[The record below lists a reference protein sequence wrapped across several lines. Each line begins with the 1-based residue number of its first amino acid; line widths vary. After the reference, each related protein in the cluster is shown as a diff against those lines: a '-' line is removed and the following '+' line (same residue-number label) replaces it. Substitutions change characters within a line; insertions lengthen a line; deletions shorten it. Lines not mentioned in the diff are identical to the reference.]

1 MKTSLTDRTRGAC
14 YGDDVR
20 SFVFSFGVFCAS
32 FFAGAAIA
40 GDGLLVVSIGVPV
53 DSNSARAAVLVAA
66 AARDAT
72 AGAGD
77 LTVVDV
83 EALLDAT
90 DAPPASAKLAEA
102 KRLKDKADLGL
113 SMVDLPVAA
122 DAYADALVAFEQ
134 GAAAITNINDVVDT
148 FEKQATTFALQG
160 ETAAAK
166 QAFEKALAL
175 DPGFRVAADAPPRAK
190 KVFDD
195 VVKGWRTPPMG
206 QLTVY
211 STTGAA
217 EVWVDGVQQGA
228 SPLTLDVAAGRHLVR
243 VYREGYRAWGGAV
256 DVKKGSEATAQ
267 AALKPTAGF
276 AKLDELLGRV
286 ARNPDNAQNLS
297 EVARFLKVD
306 RVLVTLV
313 ETQGPVANISG
324 FWINGVSG
332 STERKGQKSL
342 SIDGD
347 FFVRDTTTFVRQRFL
362 EGGNI
367 GSVDGDGN
375 SKLDDPNKTPDR
387 RGPSRLP
394 GDAEKV
400 ETPGMVI
407 AGWVTLST
415 SVVPLA
421 TGIVLGVLTL
431 NQNEAFH
438 SRQQTANDLE
448 EVKSA
453 WLFTSIGA
461 DVSYVVAG
469 GMAATGA
476 ILLVNGYAEQAA
488 LEDVMEPGK

>member
-1 MKTSLTDRTRGAC
+1 MRASAF
-14 YGDDVR
+14 R
-20 SFVFSFGVFCAS
+20 SSSFHFVV
-32 FFAGAAIA
+32 AAIVATCGSVARA
-40 GDGLLVVSIGVPV
+40 GDGLLVVSLGVPV
-53 DSNSARAAVLVAA
+53 DSTSSRAAVQVAA
-66 AARDAT
+66 AARDAV
-72 AGAGD
+72 AGQSD

-90 DAPPASAKLAEA
+90 DFPPAVAKITEA
-102 KRLKDKADLGL
+102 KRLKDKADTGL

-134 GAAAITNINDVVDT
+134 GAAALTDINDVVDT
-148 FEKQATTFALQG
+148 FEKQATTFVLQG

-166 QAFEKALAL
+166 QSFERVLAL
-175 DPGFRVAADAPPRAK
+175 DPGFRLAADAPPRAK
-190 KVFDD
+190 KIFDE

-206 QLTVY
+206 KLTVFA
-211 STTGAA
+211 TTGAA
-217 EVWVDGVQQGA
+217 EVWIEGVRREGA
-228 SPLTLDVAAGRHLVR
+228 SPMTVDVPAGRHLIR

-276 AKLDELLGRV
+276 AKLDDLLGRV
-286 ARNPDNAQNLS
+286 ARNPDNAQNVS
-297 EVARFLKVD
+297 DVARFLKVD
-306 RVLVTLV
+306 RVLITVV

-324 FWINGVSG
+324 FWVNGVAG
-332 STERKGQKSL
+332 SVERKGQKSI
-342 SIDGD
+342 SVEGD
-347 FFVRDTTTFVRQRFL
+347 FFQRDTTTFIRQRFL
-362 EGGNI
+362 EGGNV
-367 GSVDGDGN
+367 GSVDDGGGT
-375 SKLDDPNKTPDR
+375 KIDDKVPPDR

-407 AGWVTLST
+407 GGWVLVST

-438 SRQQTANDLE
+438 SRQQVATDLD
-448 EVKSA
+448 EVKSS

-461 DVSYVVAG
+461 DVSYVVAA
-469 GMAATGA
+469 GMIGSGA
-476 ILLVNGYAEQAA
+476 LLLVNGYAEQSA